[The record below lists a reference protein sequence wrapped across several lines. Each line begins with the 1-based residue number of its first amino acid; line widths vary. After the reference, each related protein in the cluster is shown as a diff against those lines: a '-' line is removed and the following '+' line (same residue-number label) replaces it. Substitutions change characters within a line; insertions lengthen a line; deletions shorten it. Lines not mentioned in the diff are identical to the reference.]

1 MSKVI
6 LAVYLVGSVVNPTS
20 TKILLNKSVDLIH
33 NLFGVVVHHLNA
45 VS

>member
-6 LAVYLVGSVVNPTS
+6 LTVYLVGSVVNPSS
-20 TKILLNKSVDLIH
+20 TKFLLNKSVDLIH
-33 NLFGVVVHHLNA
+33 NLFGVVMHHLNT